1 MMRPPFS
8 DLPVSSALPR
18 ATGPQPQEHAPCR
31 ILVVDDNAGD
41 ARLAQVALASAPTSL
56 PYQVTIVET
65 LAEALLVL
73 GRQVFDAALLDM
85 GLPDCRGIETV
96 QRFVAAAP
104 RLPVVVLTGID
115 DDETGLAAVSVG
127 AQDYLIKGSLAGAQ
141 LHRALSHAIS
151 RKQIEAR
158 LRANEDQQRAIL
170 AASPMGVA
178 VVSPDG
184 TFLFTNARLR
194 SILGMATSEGGLL
207 SHFYRDPD
215 QYQAQA
221 AGVIRGEGADGQSV
235 ELIRSDGVGI
245 RVVQTCNLTRWNDQS
260 ALLFWIQ
267 EDETVA
273 APAAIPAPLSIPAT
287 RPPEGPQA
295 LAQAKS
301 ELLAMLSHEIRT
313 PMVGILGMVRLLL
326 DSALDARQQDW
337 AETIAYSGEALV
349 AILDDIFDLSKLEA
363 GQVKLEQQPFDVRR
377 TIEGVIGLMS
387 SRAQEKG
394 LRVSLRLSKA
404 LPRTVTG
411 DARRLRQVLLNL
423 LSNAIK
429 FSHQGNILL
438 SVDDAGWDTVGN
450 AQVRFTVTDSG
461 PGIAP
466 AILSRLFADAP
477 PVTMGDGER
486 IYGGR
491 GLGLTICRRLVSL
504 MKGEIGVDS
513 VVGRGSA
520 FWFCVPLGVSHE
532 TIRLP
537 SVAVPSQPPLSVAP
551 PASRASG
558 PLTILLV
565 EDNPVN
571 QKVVCSFLLKRDY
584 QVVLAHDGYEGV
596 ERASRQRFDV
606 ILMDVQMPR
615 MDGLQ
620 ATSAI
625 RALGGELGRVPI
637 IALTAN
643 VMMEDAR
650 VCLDA
655 GMDAFL
661 AKPLT
666 MQALYGTIDQVLS
679 ARHPAKSDV
688 GLPAPRADVQLAEIL
703 KIQKETLNRLQRDL
717 GQDFLSSLLGDF
729 VAQGREHFALMG
741 SLFDRRDTNFSETEI
756 ILAQQAAHQI
766 GTMAKS
772 FGLGQ
777 LLVDAEEVED
787 YLSRHDVVSSG
798 EVYSRCQKSFEQ
810 SVQVLRELFPV
821 S

>member
-18 ATGPQPQEHAPCR
+18 GNGPQQQQHAPCR
-31 ILVVDDNAGD
+31 ILIVDDNAGD

-65 LAEALLVL
+65 LADAVL
-73 GRQVFDAALLDM
+73 IVGRQVFDAALLDM

-96 QRFVAAAP
+96 QRFIAAAP

-127 AQDYLIKGSLAGAQ
+127 AQDYLIKGSLAGAR

-194 SILGMATSEGGLL
+194 GILGIASSDGRLL
-207 SHFYRDPD
+207 SDFYRDPGH
-215 QYQAQA
+215 YQAQA
-221 AGVIRGEGADGQSV
+221 AGVIRGEGGDGQAV
-235 ELIRSDGVGI
+235 EMVRSDGVGI
-245 RVVQTCNLTRWNDQS
+245 RVILTCNLTMWQDQS
-260 ALLFWIQ
+260 SLLFWVR
-267 EDETVA
+267 EDETSA
-273 APAAIPAPLSIPAT
+273 ASAAIPALPRVLAT
-287 RPPEGPQA
+287 QPPEVPQA

-326 DSALDARQQDW
+326 DSALDTRQQDW
-337 AETIAYSGEALV
+337 AETIAYSGEALI

-363 GQVKLEQQPFDVRR
+363 GQVNLEQNPFDVRR

-404 LPRTVTG
+404 LPRILTG

-438 SVDDAGWDTVGN
+438 SVDDAGWDATGN

-466 AILSRLFADAP
+466 AVLSRLFADAP
-477 PVTMGDGER
+477 AAAFGDSER

-537 SVAVPSQPPLSVAP
+537 SVAEPLQPALSAGPFV
-551 PASRASG
+551 SRAAG
-558 PLTILLV
+558 PLNVLLV

-571 QKVVCSFLLKRDY
+571 QKVICSFLAKRNY

-596 ERASRQRFDV
+596 ERASRQRFDI
-606 ILMDVQMPR
+606 ILMDIQMPR

-625 RALGGELGRVPI
+625 RALAGDLGRVPI

-666 MQALYGTIDQVLS
+666 MQALYDSLDQVLD
-679 ARHPAKSDV
+679 ARSLAEDDV
-688 GLPAPRADVQLAEIL
+688 ALSSPKNDSHLADVL
-703 KIQKETLNRLQRDL
+703 KIQRDTLNKLQRDL
-717 GQDFLSSLLGDF
+717 GQEFLSSLLGDF
-729 VAQGREHFALMG
+729 VTQGREHFALMG
-741 SLFDRRDTNFSETEI
+741 SLFGRRDTNFSEVEI
-756 ILAQQAAHQI
+756 VLAQQAAHQI

-777 LLVDAEEVED
+777 LLVDAEEVEA

-798 EVYSRCQKSFEQ
+798 KVYPRCQTSFEQ
-810 SVQVLRELFPV
+810 SVRVLRGLFPV